1 MHLSLHLVLWKQRGN
16 QDRLTYWLRF
26 QIVIGMS
33 GTTDTNMINY
43 LEIVEWGECQ
53 ERNLKTS
60 QAQKQ

>member
-1 MHLSLHLVLWKQRGN
+1 
-16 QDRLTYWLRF
+16 
-26 QIVIGMS
+26 MS